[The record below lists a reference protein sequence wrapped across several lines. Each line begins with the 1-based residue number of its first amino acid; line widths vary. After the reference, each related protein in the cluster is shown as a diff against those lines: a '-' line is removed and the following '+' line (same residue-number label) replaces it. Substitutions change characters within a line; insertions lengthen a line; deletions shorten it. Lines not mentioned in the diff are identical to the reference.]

1 MALPN
6 AWQTGAAAVATLDSH
21 KKIFKMNKMF
31 RLSAMSLAV
40 ACALNAHA
48 EQVQEIVITAT
59 KSAKNTADAPATVSI
74 VDARQIEERNIQ
86 SADEA
91 LTYVPGAYA
100 SRPGG
105 HEPSV
110 MGTHIMLRGI
120 PDASRTLVLVDGQT
134 LNDPYIG
141 TVTWESVPAETI
153 DRIEVVPGPFS
164 SLYGGSA
171 MGGVINI
178 ITKAPAK
185 RAVTLRGGLG
195 SDDFRAA
202 SVVYQDRF
210 GPSLA
215 VVLDYGYKRSD
226 GFVKDDV
233 VLGASGAGGVAASGA
248 TRTTDASGNV
258 KYLVGDKG
266 KVGWTSENVGAKLY
280 WDIDNTSHLIV
291 GASQFLYTNTDRNH
305 YNTYLTNAAGAP
317 LSSGNVT
324 LANGAKLAVKESQ
337 FLTGPDTEIKEYSR
351 YSAEY
356 QKQFDNGAT
365 LKATLG
371 FADMPLYNN
380 YIVLSSGATLAGGGA
395 ATRML
400 RPSSEI
406 SGSLQGSLPLS
417 ATQKLVV
424 GVSTV
429 KRSIDTVTYSI
440 GDWRNAGALGPIKNR
455 TAGEDTTYSFY
466 AQDEIQLAEKLTAYV
481 GGRYDKW
488 STQGYIEQV
497 ESPGAY
503 RNEFDARKQ
512 SHFSPKLSLVW
523 RPVEATTVRGSVG
536 TSFHTPNL
544 RDTFGWW
551 TPTTGYT
558 FTPNPGLKP
567 ETVTS
572 WELGVEQRLQTGTL
586 LRATVFENKLKDLIY
601 RTQSD
606 ALMAQ
611 GVDNAGKGRI
621 RGLELEARHPLMKG
635 LTAYANVTFNDPRI
649 TENYAKPLTV
659 GKIMTATP
667 RRMANIGVEGNYGA
681 WSGAL
686 GGHYVGKVYNNE
698 EDKDV
703 INGVYGA
710 YDPFFVTDAKVAYKF
725 NDHVSISL
733 SGSNLG
739 DRKYYQSVRA
749 QGRAFFAELV
759 LKY

>member
-1 MALPN
+1 M
-6 AWQTGAAAVATLDSH
+6 
-21 KKIFKMNKMF
+21 KKMF
-31 RLSAMSLAV
+31 RFSAMSLAV
-40 ACALNAHA
+40 ACALNAQA
-48 EQVQEIVITAT
+48 EQVQEIVVTAT
-59 KSAKNTADAPATVSI
+59 KSAKSTADAPATVSVI
-74 VDARQIEERNIQ
+74 GAREIEERNIH
-86 SADEA
+86 SADQA
-91 LTYVPGAYA
+91 LIHVPGAYTA
-100 SRPGG
+100 RPGG
-105 HEPSV
+105 SEPSV
-110 MGTHIMLRGI
+110 MGTHVMLRGI

-185 RAVTLRGGLG
+185 RAVTVRGGVG
-195 SDDFRAA
+195 TDDFRAA
-202 SVVYQDRF
+202 SVVYQDR
-210 GPSLA
+210 LA
-215 VVLDYGYKRSD
+215 PGVAIVLDYGYKQSD
-226 GFVKDDV
+226 GFVKDLV
-233 VLGASGAGGVAASGA
+233 VLGASGSGGAAVSGA
-248 TRTTDASGNV
+248 TPTTDASGNV

-266 KVGWTSENVGAKLY
+266 KVGWTSENIGAKLY
-280 WDIDNTSHLIV
+280 LDIGSDSHLIV
-291 GASQFLYTNTDRNH
+291 GASQFLYTSTDRNR
-305 YNTYLTNAAGAP
+305 YNTYLPNT
-317 LSSGNVT
+317 S
-324 LANGAKLAVKESQ
+324 LAVRESQ
-337 FLTGPDTEIKEYSR
+337 FLTGPDSEIKEYGR

-356 QKQFDNGAT
+356 EKTFANGGA

-371 FADMPLYNN
+371 FVDMPLYNN
-380 YIVLSSGATLAGGGA
+380 YIVPGAAATLASGGA
-395 ATRML
+395 ASRML

-406 SGSLQGSLPLS
+406 SGSLQGSYPIS

-424 GVSTV
+424 GLSTV
-429 KRSIDTVTYSI
+429 KRTIDTVTYSI
-440 GDWRNAGALGPIKNR
+440 SDWRDAGATGPLKNL
-455 TAGEDTTYSFY
+455 TGGEDTTYSLY
-466 AQDEIQLAEKLTAYV
+466 AQDEITLSDRLTAYV

-488 STQGYIEQV
+488 STEGFIQQV

-503 RNEFDARKQ
+503 RNEYEARKQ

-551 TPTTGYT
+551 TPKTGYT

-572 WELGVEQRLQTGTL
+572 WELGVEQRLRTGTL
-586 LRATVFENKLKDLIY
+586 LRATYFENKLKDLIY
-601 RTQSD
+601 RTESD

-611 GVDNAGKGRI
+611 GVDNAGKARVK
-621 RGLELEARHPLMKG
+621 GLELEARHPLMKG
-635 LTAYANVTFNDPRI
+635 LTAHVNVTLNDPKI
-649 TENYAKPLTV
+649 TENSAKPLTV
-659 GKIMTATP
+659 GKVMTGTP
-667 RRMANIGVEGNYGA
+667 RRMANLGIEGNHGA
-681 WSGAL
+681 WSGSL

-698 EDKDV
+698 ENKDV
-703 INGVYGA
+703 ISGVYGA
-710 YDPFFVTDAKVAYKF
+710 YDAFFVTDAKVSYKF
-725 NDHVSISL
+725 SPMVSVSL

-739 DRKYYQSVRA
+739 DRKYFQSVAA

>member
-1 MALPN
+1 
-6 AWQTGAAAVATLDSH
+6 
-21 KKIFKMNKMF
+21 
-31 RLSAMSLAV
+31 MSLAV
-40 ACALNAHA
+40 ACVVSAHA
-48 EQVQEIVITAT
+48 EHVQEIVVTAT
-59 KSAKNTADAPATVSI
+59 KSAKSTADAPATVSI

-91 LTYVPGAYA
+91 LTHVPGAYA

-178 ITKAPAK
+178 ITKAPTK
-185 RAVTLRGGLG
+185 RAVTVRGGMG
-195 SDDFRAA
+195 SNDFSTG

-210 GPSLA
+210 GPTVA

-226 GFVKDDV
+226 GFVKDE
-233 VLGASGAGGVAASGA
+233 VLLGTSGSGGTPVSGA
-248 TRTTDASGNV
+248 TRTTDASGNT

-266 KVGWTSENVGAKLY
+266 KAGWTSENIGAKLY
-280 WDIDNTSHLIV
+280 LDLPGDAQLIV
-291 GASQFLYTNTDRNH
+291 GASQFLYTSTGRNH
-305 YNTYLTNAAGAP
+305 YNSYLSTATGAP

-324 LANGAKLAVKESQ
+324 NVTLPNGAKLAVREAQ
-337 FLTGPDTEIKEYSR
+337 FLTGPDAEIKEHSR

-356 QKQFDNGAT
+356 EKRLENGASF
-365 LKATLG
+365 KATLG
-371 FADMPLYNN
+371 FADLPLYNN
-380 YIVLSSGATLAGGGA
+380 YIVLGSGATLANGGA
-395 ATRML
+395 ASRML
-400 RPSSEI
+400 RPSSEL

-417 ATQKLVV
+417 VSQKLVV
-424 GVSTV
+424 GLSTV
-429 KRSIDTVTYSI
+429 KRTIDTVTYAI
-440 GDWRNAGALGPIKNR
+440 GDWRDAGALGPIKNR

-466 AQDEIQLAEKLTAYV
+466 AQDEIRLDDKLTAYV

-497 ESPGAY
+497 EAPGAY
-503 RNEFDARKQ
+503 RNDFDARKQ

-523 RPVEATTVRGSVG
+523 RPQHVTTVRGSLG

-572 WELGVEQRLQTGTL
+572 WELGVEQRLQSGTL

-611 GVDNAGKGRI
+611 GVENAGKARV
-621 RGLELEARHPLMKG
+621 RGLELEARHPLVKG
-635 LTAYANVTFNDPRI
+635 ITAYVNVTLNDPKI
-649 TENYAKPLTV
+649 TENFAKPLTV

-667 RRMANIGVEGNYGA
+667 RRMANIGIEGSYGA
-681 WSGAL
+681 WSGTL

-698 EDKDV
+698 ENKDV
-703 INGVYGA
+703 INGVYGG
-710 YDPFFVTDAKVAYKF
+710 YDPYFVTDAKVAF
-725 NDHVSISL
+725 RINENASISL

-739 DRKYYQSVRA
+739 DRRYYQSARA

-759 LKY
+759 LRY

>member
-1 MALPN
+1 MRLAD
-6 AWQTGAAAVATLDSH
+6 GRRRFSH
-21 KKIFKMNKMF
+21 LWFEKKIRKMKKMF
-31 RLSAMSLAV
+31 RFSVMSLAV
-40 ACALNAHA
+40 ACALNAQA
-48 EQVQEIVITAT
+48 EQVQEIVVTAT
-59 KSAKNTADAPATVSI
+59 KSAKSTADAPATVS
-74 VDARQIEERNIQ
+74 VVGAREIEERNIQ

-91 LTYVPGAYA
+91 LTHIPGAYA

-120 PDASRTLVLVDGQT
+120 PDASRTLVLLDGQT

-153 DRIEVVPGPFS
+153 ERIEVVPGPFS

-185 RAVTLRGGLG
+185 RAITVRGGLG
-195 SDDFRAA
+195 TDDFRAG

-210 GPSLA
+210 GPSIA

-233 VLGASGAGGVAASGA
+233 LLSAATSGSGGTAVSGA
-248 TRTTDASGNV
+248 TRSTDSSGNT

-266 KVGWTSENVGAKLY
+266 KVGWTSESVGAKLY
-280 WDIDNTSHLIV
+280 WDIDSSSHVIV
-291 GASQFLYTNTDRNH
+291 SASQFLYTSTDRNH
-305 YNTYLTNAAGAP
+305 YNTYLSNAAGAP
-317 LSSGNVT
+317 VSSGNVV
-324 LANGAKLAVKESQ
+324 LAGGTRLLVRESQ

-351 YSAEY
+351 YSASYE
-356 QKQFDNGAT
+356 KTFDNGAA

-380 YIVLSSGATLAGGGA
+380 YIVMSSGATLAGGGSA
-395 ATRML
+395 SRML

-406 SGSLQGSLPLS
+406 SGGLQGSLPLS
-417 ATQKLVV
+417 ASQKLVV
-424 GVSTV
+424 GLSTV
-429 KRSIDTVTYSI
+429 KRSIDTVTYAIS
-440 GDWRNAGALGPIKNR
+440 DWRNPGATGPIKNR

-466 AQDEIQLAEKLTAYV
+466 AQDEIVLAERLTAYV

-497 ESPGAY
+497 EAPGAY

-523 RPVEATTVRGSVG
+523 RLVAETTLRGSVG

-572 WELGVEQRLQTGTL
+572 WELGGEQRLQGGTL
-586 LRATVFENKLKDLIY
+586 LRATLFENKLKDLIY

-606 ALMAQ
+606 SLMAQ
-611 GVDNAGKGRI
+611 GVENAGKARV
-621 RGLELEARHPLMKG
+621 RGIELEARQPLMTG
-635 LTAYANVTFNDPRI
+635 IMAYANVTFNDPRI

-659 GKIMTATP
+659 GKVMTATP
-667 RRMANIGVEGNYGA
+667 RRMANLGVEGSYGA
-681 WSGAL
+681 WSGSL

-698 EDKDV
+698 ENKDV
-703 INGVYGA
+703 VSGVYGA
-710 YDPFFVTDAKVAYKF
+710 YDPFFVMDAKVAYKL
-725 NDHVSISL
+725 NEHATVSL